1 MIIGLGEEFLDQAGS
16 LKGEID
22 KLDII
27 KTKTFCTSKDTVRK
41 MKSQA
46 PVWEKIFANSRSDK
60 GFASRIYNELM
71 QLNNKTKQFFTHK
84 NKV

>member
-1 MIIGLGEEFLDQAGS
+1 MVHKRIIILDF
-16 LKGEID
+16 
-22 KLDII
+22 I

-60 GFASRIYNELM
+60 GFASRIYKELM
-71 QLNNKTKQFFTHK
+71 QLNNKTKQFLKSGKLFK
-84 NKV
+84 